1 MSWLLV
7 KSLNKSIILDSISNN
22 NILKNTNITILEN
35 FDNRFENDKILYS
48 DTQKG
53 VLIDGVVIN
62 KKELLHENNVDNLKD
77 YVKIKLEDQDF
88 IFCNDLRGPFTG
100 CFFDTMNDSIYA
112 FGNQTGDAVIYYY
125 HDDNFFSVTNDFNL
139 LYDLCKSNL
148 VKLTFNEIA
157 ANDIMSFGYLVNGN
171 TFVKEIRR
179 VKPGE
184 LVILKGNVLVEKI
197 YHRFTN
203 SVVENLSLKDS
214 VEKVDLAF
222 RKAVS
227 RCFNKD
233 LEYGFEQHLA
243 DISGGLDSRM
253 VSWIAKELGYTNIT
267 NISYSKNNTDESRF
281 AFLAAEALN
290 NELIFKPLDD
300 LNFFYEIEGIIEKNY
315 GSAIYN
321 GITGGKS
328 LLSSLNF
335 NKFGLEHTGM
345 LGDVIVGSFC
355 SHPNDI
361 EVDIARITLSD
372 LIQSDYTGKE
382 YLNYELFAM
391 YNRGFQAAVT
401 THFIRRNYTE
411 VVSPFI
417 DVDFLQC
424 CFSIPLEF
432 RCGHKLYWEWILTK
446 YPEAAKIPSTRKLPG
461 KNDISI
467 RKLALKF
474 IGKNKRII
482 IRLLRIMK
490 LYRLIQS
497 PNDMNPL
504 NFWYDT
510 NSEIQKFYKK
520 YFDEKINLL
529 DDFPETKNNV
539 TLLFSGDKQFDKS
552 LAITVLG
559 AASVYFSKKNN

>member
-7 KSLNKSIILDSISNN
+7 KNFGKSIILDSIPKKNV
-22 NILKNTNITILEN
+22 LKNTNITILEN
-35 FDNRFENDKILYS
+35 FDSRFQDDKILYS
-48 DTQKG
+48 DSEK
-53 VLIDGVVIN
+53 VCVIDGVILN
-62 KKELLHENNVDNLKD
+62 KQELFVDFDVDNLQD
-77 YVKIKLEDQDF
+77 YVKKKCDLKGSSIYS
-88 IFCNDLRGPFTG
+88 DLRGPFTG
-100 CFFDTMNDSIYA
+100 CYCDLTNDTLYA

-125 HDDNFFSVTNDFNL
+125 HDDDFFSVSNDFNL
-139 LYDLCKSNL
+139 LYDLCKLNL
-148 VKLTFNEIA
+148 PYLTFNEIA

-171 TFVKEIRR
+171 TFVKEVRR

-184 LVILKGNVLVEKI
+184 LINLKGKVLEENI

-203 SVVENLSLKDS
+203 TVVGNLNLKDS

-222 RKAVS
+222 RKAVI

-233 LEYGFEQHLA
+233 VEYGYKHHLA

-267 NISYSKNNTDESRF
+267 NVSYSKNNTDESRF
-281 AFLAAEALN
+281 AFLAADAMN
-290 NELIFKPLDD
+290 NELLFKPLDD

-315 GSAIYN
+315 GAAIYN

-355 SHPNDI
+355 SHPNDL

-382 YLNYELFAM
+382 YPNYELFAM

-411 VVSPFI
+411 VVSPYI

-446 YPEAAKIPSTRKLPG
+446 YPEAARIPSTRKLPS
-461 KNDISI
+461 NQDISSRNLA
-467 RKLALKF
+467 RKI
-474 IGKNKRII
+474 IGNNKRFVLKILKKI
-482 IRLLRIMK
+482 K
-490 LYRLIQS
+490 WYSLIQS

-504 NFWYDT
+504 NYWYDT
-510 NSEIQKFYKK
+510 NPKIQDFFENYYSEHIDLLKAYPTTKK
-520 YFDEKINLL
+520 
-529 DDFPETKNNV
+529 NV
-539 TLLFSGDKQFDKS
+539 ELLFSGDKQYDKS

-559 AASVYFSKKNN
+559 AYSVYFAKK